1 VSVQAA
7 GQLEVNKQDADAKA
21 ESFQYGASNKNVRVK
36 GPDFCKHDRCKPKPE
51 PCKDRHCKPKPEPCK
66 DDRHDCKKDSCDR
79 KCEPRKPE
87 PCKPD
92 FKKPDH
98 CKSRPPKCEPKC
110 EPRKPCKPDHDPCKR
125 HMLHETR

>member
-1 VSVQAA
+1 LQKS
-7 GQLEVNKQDADAKA
+7 G
-21 ESFQYGASNKNVRVK
+21 
-36 GPDFCKHDRCKPKPE
+36 

-66 DDRHDCKKDSCDR
+66 DDRHDCKPKPEPCKRDWDKPHGCTKDPCDR

-98 CKSRPPKCEPKC
+98 CKSWPPKCEPKC

>member
-1 VSVQAA
+1 
-7 GQLEVNKQDADAKA
+7 VNKQDADAKA

-51 PCKDRHCKPKPEPCK
+51 PCK
-66 DDRHDCKKDSCDR
+66 HDCKPDWDRDKCKHDWDKHGCKKEPCER

-92 FKKPDH
+92 FKKPEH
-98 CKSRPPKCEPKC
+98 CKARPPKCEPKRC
-110 EPRKPCKPDHDPCKR
+110 EPRKPCKPDHDPCRRYMPHDTK
-125 HMLHETR
+125 